1 MRRTLLLTCLILT
14 APFSYAEQSWFDSA
28 LEFFGMGSGDA
39 ETVQSEKTV
48 PATEQPSSAVDALS
62 TAAAT
67 AGKLA
72 ATSSLTSMITSQL
85 GVTDTQA
92 KGGLGTIFGL
102 AKSTLGNA
110 DFSQLSGMV
119 PEMDT
124 LLAAAPALSENAQG
138 LSSLMGSAG
147 KYGSA
152 LQGATQAY
160 SQFKTLGIGVNQIPQ
175 YITVTNEFLES
186 KGGGDTV
193 AIFKEGI
200 SSLLAPEG

>member
-14 APFSYAEQSWFDSA
+14 ASFSYAEKSWFDST
-28 LEFFGMGSGDA
+28 LKFFGVGSDDA
-39 ETVQSEKTV
+39 ETVQPEQAA
-48 PATEQPSSAVDALS
+48 PATEQPSSAVDALR
-62 TAAAT
+62 TAAS
-67 AGKLA
+67 KLA
-72 ATSSLTSMITSQL
+72 TTSSLTSMITGQL

-92 KGGLGTIFGL
+92 TGGLGTIFGL
-102 AKSTLGNA
+102 AISTLGNS

-193 AIFKEGI
+193 AIFKEGV
-200 SSLLAPEG
+200 SSLLATED

>member
-14 APFSYAEQSWFDSA
+14 APFSYAEQSWFDST
-28 LEFFGMGSGDA
+28 LEFFGVGSDDA
-39 ETVQSEKTV
+39 ETVQPEQAA

-62 TAAAT
+62 TAAS
-67 AGKLA
+67 KLA
-72 ATSSLTSMITSQL
+72 TTSSLTSMITGQL

-92 KGGLGTIFGL
+92 TGGLGTIFGL
-102 AKSTLGNA
+102 AKSTLGNS

-193 AIFKEGI
+193 AIFKEGV
-200 SSLLAPEG
+200 SSLLATED